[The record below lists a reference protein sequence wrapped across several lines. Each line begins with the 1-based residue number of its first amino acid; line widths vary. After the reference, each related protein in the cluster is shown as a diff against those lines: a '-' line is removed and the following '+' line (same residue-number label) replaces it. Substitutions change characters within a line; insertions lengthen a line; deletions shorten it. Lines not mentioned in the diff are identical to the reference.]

1 MRDAQQEQAL
11 ARFEGLIPESFHGR
25 MAALEVLLEGTPSC
39 RSGRRP
45 LPAGHR
51 SLSRLGRGSRRLLL
65 RRREDLLQVV
75 AFDDQFLRVVGCL
88 EDDALLELVAATARW
103 STLST
108 VLRLLDVPLES
119 GLAAW
124 PPDEMAG

>member
-1 MRDAQQEQAL
+1 
-11 ARFEGLIPESFHGR
+11 
-25 MAALEVLLEGTPSC
+25 
-39 RSGRRP
+39 
-45 LPAGHR
+45 
-51 SLSRLGRGSRRLLL
+51 L